1 MLTPP
6 GMQGKQYRI
15 TGNAYPRLHRPNKR
29 RKLLA
34 VVAAVVVAGVLGWGT
49 VQLIG
54 VFGGKPTANAAVG
67 CAGNG
72 RAAARAATASAADA
86 ASASA
91 SAAPQAGLPA
101 PSAITVNVLNST
113 NRPGLAA
120 QTAAQLKQR
129 GFKIGK
135 IGNAPAALENKVTGS
150 AQVIGGPSSDQ
161 VATVVGTE
169 VPGAKATTDSRT
181 DAAVDLVIGTGFKAL
196 ATPQQA
202 SAALAAAAHPHPAA
216 SASPSHC

>member
-54 VFGGKPTANAAVG
+54 VFGGKSKADAAVG
-67 CAGNG
+67 CTSKSGYGKQAN
-72 RAAARAATASAADA
+72 AADA
-86 ASASA
+86 ASASG
-91 SAAPQAGLPA
+91 SGGPQAALPS

-113 NRPGLAA
+113 NRTGLAA

-135 IGNAPAALENKVTGS
+135 IGNAPAAMQNKVAGA
-150 AQVIGGPSSDQ
+150 AQVVGGPSSDQ
-161 VATVVGTE
+161 PATVVGTE
-169 VPGAKATTDSRT
+169 VAGAKTATDART
-181 DAAVDLVIGTGFKAL
+181 DAAVDLVLGDTFKSL

-202 SAALAAAAHPHPAA
+202 SAALAAAAHPSPTAQ
-216 SASPSHC
+216 PSHAHC